1 MKITRFLVSLLLLC
15 ALPAMAMTDEQVINY
30 VKTQASAGK
39 SQNQIGK
46 ELLAKGVTAEQV
58 QRIKARYEKEQA
70 GVASEGAG
78 PKVAAGSNRLRS
90 GGGTATQSRNGGG
103 RTVVEQDLVEYEET
117 DPSGTERAVAAT
129 ARNIYGHEV
138 FNSRALTFEPNS
150 NIATPQNYRLGP
162 GDEVVI
168 DIWGNSEDHLR
179 QVISPEGSIM
189 ISQIGP
195 VHLNG
200 MTVNDANKHV
210 KNIFARKYAGIG
222 NDQTDINL
230 TLGNVR
236 SIQVDIMGEVK
247 TPGSY
252 RISPFS
258 NVFHALYL
266 AGGINDIGTMRNI
279 HVLRNGKRISNVDV
293 YDFLFKGKDTGNI
306 RLQEGDVIIV
316 PPFSELVS
324 IEGNVKRPM
333 YYEMKPTESLATL
346 IDYAGGFSADA
357 YSDVVRL
364 QRQNG
369 VENELFTIQKNSF
382 PSYIL
387 ADGDVITVGTVKD
400 RYSNKVEIKGAVNRP
415 GLYAI
420 SNDIRTLRGL
430 IENADGLAEEAYMER
445 ALLYR
450 EKPDRSLE
458 VISLNLGDLMNGTM
472 ADITLQKND
481 IFEIM
486 DVNDIMERGG
496 FTISGLVKYP
506 GTYPFAD
513 GTTLEDLILRAGGL
527 REGASTVNIEVSRR
541 IINEEA
547 NNETTQIAELFT
559 FHLENGLIQDGKQEF
574 ELKPYDLVQV
584 RKSPTYEA
592 QRQVN
597 VDGEVL
603 FPGGYVLQSRNE
615 RISDVLKRS
624 GGLLT
629 SAYIK
634 GAYLERNMTADQI
647 AARDETLRVA
657 RMNAH
662 GKDSISMEK
671 VDVSNRYKI
680 GIDLQKAI
688 DNPGS
693 DFDFILQPG
702 DLLFVPEHQSTVNI
716 SGDVLYPNTVLY
728 VPGKN
733 YKYYV
738 DQAGGFGERA
748 RKNKA
753 FVIYMNGTVARVKGS
768 TPIEP
773 GCRIIVPS
781 KPEGKPFDW
790 AKILSISTSLGSLA
804 TMAAAIATIAK

>member
-1 MKITRFLVSLLLLC
+1 MKFTRLLVSLLLLST
-15 ALPAMAMTDEQVINY
+15 LPAMAMTDEQVINY
-30 VKTQASAGK
+30 IKTQASVGK

-58 QRIKARYEKEQA
+58 QRIKARYEREQSGEA
-70 GVASEGAG
+70 IQGAG
-78 PKVAAGSNRLRS
+78 PKAAAGSNRLRS

-103 RTVVEQDLVEYEET
+103 RTLVEQELVEYEET
-117 DPSGTERAVAAT
+117 DPSGTERTVAAT

-179 QVISPEGSIM
+179 EVISPEGSIM

-293 YDFLFKGKDTGNI
+293 YDFLFKGNDTGNI

-346 IDYAGGFSADA
+346 IEYAGGFSADA

-369 VENELFTIQKNSF
+369 IENELFTIQRNGFS
-382 PSYIL
+382 SYIL
-387 ADGDVITVGTVKD
+387 ADGDVVTVGTVKD

-420 SNDIRTLRGL
+420 SNDIRTLKGL
-430 IENADGLAEEAYMER
+430 IENADGLSEEAYMGR

-458 VISLNLGDLMNGTM
+458 VMSINLGDLMNGTI
-472 ADITLQKND
+472 ADIKLQKND

-486 DVNDIMERGG
+486 DVNDIVERGG

-527 REGASTVNIEVSRR
+527 KEGASTVNIEVSRR
-541 IINEEA
+541 IINDEA
-547 NNETTQIAELFT
+547 NNETTQIAELFS

-584 RKSPTYEA
+584 RKSPTYDA

-603 FPGGYVLQSRNE
+603 FSGGYVLQSRNE
-615 RISDVLKRS
+615 RISEVLKRS

-647 AARDETLRVA
+647 AARDATLRVA
-657 RMNAH
+657 RNNSH
-662 GKDSISMEK
+662 GEDSISLEK
-671 VDVSNRYKI
+671 IDISNRYKI
-680 GIDLQKAI
+680 SIDLQKAI

-693 DFDFILQPG
+693 DFDLVLQSG
-702 DLLFVPEHQSTVNI
+702 DLIFIPEQQSTVNI

-733 YKYYV
+733 YKYYIE
-738 DQAGGFGERA
+738 QAGGFGERA

-753 FVIYMNGTVARVKGS
+753 FVIYMNGSVAKVKGS

-773 GCRIIVPS
+773 GCRIVVPS
-781 KPEGKPFDW
+781 KLESKPFDW
-790 AKILSISTSLGSLA
+790 AKILSISSSLGSLA

>member
-1 MKITRFLVSLLLLC
+1 MKITRFLVSLLLLL

-30 VKTQASAGK
+30 IKTQAASGK
-39 SQNQIGK
+39 SQNEIGK

-58 QRIKARYEKEQA
+58 KRIKARYEKEQSGEA
-70 GVASEGAG
+70 IEGAG
-78 PKVAAGSNRLRS
+78 PKAAAGSNKLRS
-90 GGGTATQSRNGGG
+90 GGGTALQSRNGGG
-103 RTVVEQDLVEYEET
+103 RTVREQELVEYEET
-117 DPSGTERAVAAT
+117 DPSGTETVVAAT

-179 QVISPEGSIM
+179 EVISPEGSIM
-189 ISQIGP
+189 ISQLGP

-200 MTVNDANKHV
+200 MTVADANKHV
-210 KNIFARKYAGIG
+210 KNIFARKYAGLG
-222 NDQTDINL
+222 NEQTDIDL

-247 TPGSY
+247 TPGSF

-279 HVLRNGKRISNVDV
+279 QVLRNGKRIANVDV

-316 PPFSELVS
+316 PPYAELVS

-333 YYEMKPTESLATL
+333 YYEMKPNESLSTL
-346 IDYAGGFSADA
+346 IEYAGGFSADA

-369 VENELFTIQKNSF
+369 VENELYTIQKNSY
-382 PSYIL
+382 PSYML
-387 ADGDVITVGTVKD
+387 ADGDVVTVGTVKD
-400 RYSNKVEIKGAVNRP
+400 RYSNKVEIKGSVNRP

-420 SNDIRTLRGL
+420 SDDIRTLKGL
-430 IENADGLAEEAYMER
+430 IAKADGLAEEAYYDR

-450 EKPDRSLE
+450 EKPDKSLE
-458 VISLNLGDLMNGTM
+458 VISINLSDLMNGSI
-472 ADITLQKND
+472 ADIKLQKND

-486 DVNDIMERGG
+486 DINDIVERGG
-496 FTISGLVKYP
+496 MSIQGLVKYP
-506 GTYPFAD
+506 GTYPYAE

-541 IINEEA
+541 IINENA
-547 NNETTQIAELFT
+547 TTETTRIADLYT
-559 FHLENGLIQDGKQEF
+559 FHLENGLIQDGKSEF

-592 QRQVN
+592 QRQVT
-597 VDGEVL
+597 VDGEIL

-615 RISDVLKRS
+615 RISEVLQRA

-629 SAYIK
+629 SAYVK
-634 GAYLERNMTADQI
+634 GAYLERNMTEDQM
-647 AARDETLRVA
+647 AARDEALRIA
-657 RMNAH
+657 RMNSH
-662 GKDSISMEK
+662 GEDSISMAK
-671 VDVSNRYKI
+671 LQLSNRYKI
-680 GIDLQKAI
+680 GIDLEKAI
-688 DNPGS
+688 ANPGS
-693 DFDFILQPG
+693 DSDFVMQPG

-738 DQAGGFGERA
+738 DQAGGFGDRA
-748 RKNKA
+748 KKNKA
-753 FVIYMNGTVARVKGS
+753 FIVYMNGTVAKAKRG

-773 GCRIIVPS
+773 GCRIIIPS
-781 KPEGKPFDW
+781 KPDSKPFDW
-790 AKILSISTSLGSLA
+790 AKVLSISTSLGSLA

>member
-1 MKITRFLVSLLLLC
+1 MKFTRLLVSLLLLST
-15 ALPAMAMTDEQVINY
+15 LPAMAMTDEQVINY
-30 VKTQASAGK
+30 IKTQASVGK

-58 QRIKARYEKEQA
+58 QRIKARYEREQSGEA
-70 GVASEGAG
+70 IQGAG
-78 PKVAAGSNRLRS
+78 LKAAAGSNRLRS

-103 RTVVEQDLVEYEET
+103 RTLVEQELVEYEET
-117 DPSGTERAVAAT
+117 DPSGTERTVAAT

-179 QVISPEGSIM
+179 EVISPEGSIM

-293 YDFLFKGKDTGNI
+293 YDFLFKGNDTGNI

-346 IDYAGGFSADA
+346 IEYAGGFSADA

-369 VENELFTIQKNSF
+369 IENELFTIQRNGFS
-382 PSYIL
+382 SYIL
-387 ADGDVITVGTVKD
+387 ADGDVVTVGTVKD

-420 SNDIRTLRGL
+420 SNDIRTLKGL
-430 IENADGLAEEAYMER
+430 IENADGLSEEAYMGR

-458 VISLNLGDLMNGTM
+458 VMSINLGDLMNGTI
-472 ADITLQKND
+472 ADIKLQKND

-486 DVNDIMERGG
+486 DVNDIVERGG

-527 REGASTVNIEVSRR
+527 KEGASTVNIEVSRR
-541 IINEEA
+541 IINDEA
-547 NNETTQIAELFT
+547 NNETTQIAELFS

-584 RKSPTYEA
+584 RKSPTYAA

-603 FPGGYVLQSRNE
+603 FSGGYVLQSRNE
-615 RISDVLKRS
+615 RISEVLKRS

-647 AARDETLRVA
+647 AARDATLRVA
-657 RMNAH
+657 RKNSH
-662 GKDSISMEK
+662 GEDSISLEK
-671 VDVSNRYKI
+671 IDISNRYKI
-680 GIDLQKAI
+680 SIDLQKAI

-693 DFDFILQPG
+693 DFDLVLQSG
-702 DLLFVPEHQSTVNI
+702 DLIFIPEQQSTVNI

-738 DQAGGFGERA
+738 EQAGGFGERA

-753 FVIYMNGTVARVKGS
+753 FVIYMNGSVAKVKGS

-773 GCRIIVPS
+773 GCRIVVPS
-781 KPEGKPFDW
+781 KLESKPFDW
-790 AKILSISTSLGSLA
+790 AKILSISSSLGSLA

>member
-1 MKITRFLVSLLLLC
+1 MKITRFLVSLLLLL

-30 VKTQASAGK
+30 VKTQAAAGK
-39 SQNQIGK
+39 SQNEIGK
-46 ELLAKGVTAEQV
+46 ELLAKGVTPEQV
-58 QRIKARYEKEQA
+58 KRIKARYEKEQSGEA
-70 GVASEGAG
+70 IEGAG
-78 PKVAAGSNRLRS
+78 PKVAAGSNRLRT
-90 GGGTATQSRNGGG
+90 GGGTVAQSRNGGG
-103 RTVVEQDLVEYEET
+103 RTVVSQELVEYEET
-117 DPSGTERAVAAT
+117 DPSGTESSIAAT

-162 GDEVVI
+162 GDEVII

-179 QVISPEGSIM
+179 EVISPEGSIM
-189 ISQIGP
+189 ISQLGP

-200 MTVNDANKHV
+200 MTVSDANKHL
-210 KNIFARKYAGIG
+210 KNIFARKYAGVG
-222 NDQTDINL
+222 SDQTDINL

-247 TPGSY
+247 TPGSF

-279 HVLRNGKRISNVDV
+279 QVLRNGKRIANVDV
-293 YDFLFKGKDTGNI
+293 YDFLFKGNDKGNL

-316 PPFSELVS
+316 PPFNQLVG

-333 YYEMKPTESLATL
+333 YYEMKPSESLSTL
-346 IDYAGGFSADA
+346 IEYAGGFSADA

-369 VENELFTIQKNSF
+369 VENELYTIPKSDF
-382 PSYIL
+382 KSYTL
-387 ADGDVITVGTVKD
+387 SDGDLITVGTVKD

-420 SNDIRTLRGL
+420 SSDIKTLRDL
-430 IENADGLAEEAYMER
+430 ISKADGLSEEAYKER
-445 ALLYR
+445 AFLYR

-458 VISLNLGDLMNGTM
+458 VISIDLGSLMSGTQ
-472 ADITLQKND
+472 ADITLQRND
-481 IFEIM
+481 ILEVM
-486 DVNDIMERGG
+486 DVNDIVERGG
-496 FTISGLVKYP
+496 YTIQGLVKYP
-506 GTYPFAD
+506 GTYPYAE
-513 GTTLEDLILRAGGL
+513 GTTLEDLLLRAGGM

-541 IINEEA
+541 IVNEEA
-547 NNETTQIAELFT
+547 TTETTQIAELYT
-559 FHLENGLIQDGKQEF
+559 FHLENGFVIDGNREF

-584 RKSPTYEA
+584 RKSPTYEV

-597 VDGEVL
+597 VSGEVL
-603 FPGGYVLQSRNE
+603 YPGGYVLKSRNE
-615 RISDVLKRS
+615 RISDVIKRS
-624 GGLLT
+624 GGILT

-634 GAYLERNMTADQI
+634 GAYLERDMTEDQI
-647 AARDETLRVA
+647 AARDETLRIA
-657 RMNAH
+657 RMNSH
-662 GKDSISMEK
+662 GEDSISAAK
-671 VDVSNRYKI
+671 LDLSNRYKV

-693 DFDFILQPG
+693 DYDFVLKPG
-702 DLLFVPEHQSTVNI
+702 DELFVPEYQSTVNI
-716 SGDVLYPNTVLY
+716 SGDVLYPNTVLF

-738 DQAGGFGERA
+738 EQAGGFGDRA
-748 RKNKA
+748 KKSKA
-753 FVIYMNGTVARVKGS
+753 FVIYMNGTVAKVKGK

-773 GCRIIVPS
+773 GCRIIIPS
-781 KPEGKPFDW
+781 KRDKQPFDW
-790 AKILSISTSLGSLA
+790 AKVLSISTSVGSLA
-804 TMAAAIATIAK
+804 TMAAAIASIIK

>member
-30 VKTQASAGK
+30 IKTQAASGK

-46 ELLAKGVTAEQV
+46 ELLAKGVTPEQV
-58 QRIKARYEKEQA
+58 KRIKARYEKEQSGEA
-70 GVASEGAG
+70 IEGAG
-78 PKVAAGSNRLRS
+78 PKVAAGSNKLRS
-90 GGGTATQSRNGGG
+90 GGGTAAQSRNGGG
-103 RTVVEQDLVEYEET
+103 RTDFEVELVEYEET
-117 DPSGTERAVAAT
+117 DPSGTERSVAAT

-138 FNSRALTFEPNS
+138 FNSRALSFEPNS

-162 GDEVVI
+162 GDEIVI

-179 QVISPEGSIM
+179 EVISPEGSIM
-189 ISQIGP
+189 ISQLGP
-195 VHLNG
+195 VYLNG
-200 MTVNDANKHV
+200 MTVADANKHV

-222 NDQTDINL
+222 SDQTDINV

-236 SIQVDIMGEVK
+236 SIQVDIMGEVR

-252 RISPFS
+252 RLSPFS

-279 HVLRNGKRISNVDV
+279 QVLRNGKRISNVDV

-316 PPFSELVS
+316 PPFEELVS

-333 YYEMKPTESLATL
+333 YYEMKPTESLSTL
-346 IDYAGGFSADA
+346 IEYAGGFSSDA

-369 VENELFTIQKNSF
+369 IENELYTIQKNSF
-382 PSYIL
+382 PSYML
-387 ADGDVITVGTVKD
+387 TDGDVVTVGTVKD
-400 RYSNKVEIKGAVNRP
+400 RYSNKVEIKGSVNRP
-415 GLYAI
+415 GLYAL
-420 SNDIRTLRGL
+420 SDDIRTLRGL
-430 IENADGLAEEAYMER
+430 ISKADGLAEEAYMDR
-445 ALLYR
+445 AFLYR

-458 VISLNLGDLMNGTM
+458 VIAINLGDLMNGSM
-472 ADITLQKND
+472 ADIALQKND

-486 DVNDIMERGG
+486 DINDIVERGG
-496 FTISGLVKYP
+496 YSIQGLVKFPGSYP
-506 GTYPFAD
+506 YAE

-541 IINEEA
+541 IIDEEA
-547 NNETTQIAELFT
+547 NVETTQIAELFT
-559 FHLENGLIQDGKQEF
+559 FHLENGLILDGKKEF

-592 QRQVN
+592 QRQVS
-597 VDGEVL
+597 VDGEIL

-615 RISDVLKRS
+615 RISDVVKRA

-629 SAYIK
+629 SAYTK

-647 AARDETLRVA
+647 AARDETIRLA

-662 GKDSISMEK
+662 GEDSISMAK
-671 VDVSNRYKI
+671 VQLSTRYKI
-680 GIDLQKAI
+680 GIDLEKALE
-688 DNPGS
+688 NPGS
-693 DFDFILQPG
+693 DFDFVLQPG
-702 DLLFVPEHQSTVNI
+702 DLLFVPEMQSTVNI

-728 VPGKN
+728 VPGKK

-738 DQAGGFGERA
+738 EQAGGFGERA

-753 FVIYMNGTVARVKGS
+753 FVVYMNGTVAKCKNS

-773 GCRIIVPS
+773 GCRIIIPS
-781 KPEGKPFDW
+781 KPDSKPFDW
-790 AKILSISTSLGSLA
+790 AKVLSISTSLGSLA